1 MSIETRKISFIQE
14 FLQVQNEEI
23 IRSLEDLLKSKKKE
37 HVNTSKEPMS
47 IYQLNKE
54 IDESMKDSENGKIK
68 KAADLKNKY

>member
-14 FLQVQNEEI
+14 FLQVQNEETI
-23 IRSLEDLLKSKKKE
+23 KSLEELLKSKKKE
-37 HVNTSKEPMS
+37 HVNTFKEPMS